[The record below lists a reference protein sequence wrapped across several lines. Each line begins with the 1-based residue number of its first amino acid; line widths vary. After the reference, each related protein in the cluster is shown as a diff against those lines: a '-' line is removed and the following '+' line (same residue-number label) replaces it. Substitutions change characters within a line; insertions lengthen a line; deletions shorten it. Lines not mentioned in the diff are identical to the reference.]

1 MSLCIDN
8 MKSFTDLIDAF
19 VIVKDD
25 LNVVLHSD
33 WDYQTLECCQP
44 KTAIC

>member
-1 MSLCIDN
+1 MSLFIDN
-8 MKSFTDLIDAF
+8 AISFTDFIDAF

-25 LNVVLHSD
+25 LTVVFHSD

-44 KTAIC
+44 KAAIC